1 MRDRINLDKK
11 GYKYV
16 DFYDYTLITIDDGIN
31 FIAIVDD
38 EVEKLIDF
46 LSQFKRKSDNQY

>member
-46 LSQFKRKSDNQY
+46 LSHFKR